1 MRTTAT
7 SRSAN
12 ARPASR
18 VTRTSLAGKKLAR
31 PSTEPDPI
39 EKILIFKTY
48 FVTYILSILIGCS
61 KTFNNSKF
69 LK

>member
-39 EKILIFKTY
+39 EKKYALL
-48 FVTYILSILIGCS
+48 V
-61 KTFNNSKF
+61 
-69 LK
+69 